1 MRVDREALNQTIVT
15 LRERLLGLRNAE
27 GHWVGHLSSSAL
39 STATAAFALAQV
51 DAARHRT
58 LIDRGLNWLCE
69 NQNHDGG
76 WGDTIQSPSNL
87 STTLLC
93 YSALAVAEG
102 GNLKSEGLGDGLHER
117 AIPKRRLM
125 LPGALEKTEV
135 WLRREVG
142 SLEPEALA
150 AAVIA
155 RYGKDRTFSVP
166 ILTMCALAGRL
177 GAGSQ
182 AWRGVKP
189 LPFELAVLPHRLY
202 KWLRLPV
209 VSYALP
215 ALIAIGQARYA
226 HRKPRCPVSW
236 LVRRLARR
244 RSLDVLTTLQPT
256 NGGFLEAAPLT
267 SFVVMSL
274 ASCGQADHPVVSK
287 GVEFL
292 LASIRDDGSWP
303 IDTDLAIW
311 GTTLSI
317 AALVGWASA
326 HAVHAASGEAHPT
339 LPATER
345 RRLTDWL
352 LACQHKEIHPYTQAA
367 PGGWAWTNLPGA
379 VPDADDT
386 AGALLALHHLGVRN
400 EEVSNAVAAGIGWL
414 LDLQNGDGGIPT
426 FCRGW
431 TKLPFDRS
439 APDITAHALGAMGA
453 WLNELPTNLRQR
465 TDAGMVRAIAFLK
478 AAQRD
483 DGSWVPLWF
492 GNQSAP
498 NKENPVYGTSRVLT
512 HLSRVPMAHRRR
524 LDAACERAVRW
535 LLSAQG
541 ADGGWGGAAG
551 VASSIEETALAV
563 DALAELVGAN
573 DDSRVCPYGH
583 AAVRSDAVTRYP
595 PRHKYALTGTLPTAL
610 ARGAEWLVGHTE
622 RGTSVPASPIGL
634 YFAQLWYSEA
644 LYPPAFALSA
654 LSKVQ
659 ALSHSA

>member
-1 MRVDREALNQTIVT
+1 MRVDREALNQTVMA
-15 LRERLLGLRNAE
+15 LRERLLRLRNAE
-27 GHWVGHLSSSAL
+27 GHWVGQLSSSAL

-76 WGDTIQSPSNL
+76 WGDTVQSPSNL

-93 YSALAVAEG
+93 YSVLAVAEG
-102 GNLKSEGLGDGLHER
+102 GSLKSEGLGDGLHER

-135 WLRREVG
+135 WLHREVG

-182 AWRGVKP
+182 AWRCVKP

-386 AGALLALHHLGVRN
+386 AGALLALHHLSVRN
-400 EEVSNAVAAGIGWL
+400 EAVSNAVAAGIGWL

-453 WLNELPTNLRQR
+453 WLDELPASLRQR
-465 TDAGMVRAIAFLK
+465 TDAGMVRAMDYLK
-478 AAQRD
+478 AAQHE
-483 DGSWVPLWF
+483 DGSWAPLWF

-512 HLSRVPMAHRRR
+512 HLSRVPAARRER
-524 LDAACERAVRW
+524 VATECERALHW
-535 LLSAQG
+535 LMGAQN
-541 ADGGWGGAAG
+541 ADGGWGGAAS

-563 DALAELVGAN
+563 DALAECLHWRTIPGPATV
-573 DDSRVCPYGH
+573 H
-583 AAVRSDAVTRYP
+583 AV
-595 PRHKYALTGTLPTAL
+595 H
-610 ARGAEWLVGHTE
+610 RGADWLIGHTQ

-634 YFAQLWYSEA
+634 YFAQLWYYEE
-644 LYPPAFALSA
+644 LYPLTFTLSA
-654 LSKVQ
+654 LGKVQ
-659 ALSHSA
+659 RLPSA

>member
-1 MRVDREALNQTIVT
+1 MRVDQETLSQTIAT
-15 LRERLLGLRNAE
+15 LRERLLGWRNTE
-27 GHWVGHLSSSAL
+27 GHWVGRLSSSAL
-39 STATAAFALAQV
+39 STATAVFALAQV
-51 DAARHRT
+51 DATRHQT

-69 NQNHDGG
+69 NQNDDGG
-76 WGDTIQSPSNL
+76 WGDTVQSPSNL

-102 GNLKSEGLGDGLHER
+102 GSLKSEGLGDGLHER
-117 AIPKRRLM
+117 AIPKRRLR
-125 LPGALEKTEV
+125 LPVAVEKTEV
-135 WLRREVG
+135 WLHREVG
-142 SLEPEALA
+142 SLEPDALA
-150 AAVIA
+150 GAVIG

-182 AWRGVKP
+182 AWRGVRP

-202 KWLRLPV
+202 RWLRLPV

-226 HRKPRCPVSW
+226 HRKPRCPVAR
-236 LVRRLARR
+236 LVRHLARR

-274 ASCGQADHPVVSK
+274 ASCGRADHPVVSK

-292 LASIRDDGSWP
+292 VASIRHDGSWP
-303 IDTDLAIW
+303 IDTNLAIW

-317 AALVGWASA
+317 AALAPWAK
-326 HAVHAASGEAHPT
+326 AHPT
-339 LPATER
+339 LPASEC

-352 LACQHKEIHPYTQAA
+352 LACQHTHVHPYTQAA

-386 AGALLALHHLGVRN
+386 AGALLALHHLGVTG
-400 EEVSNAVAAGIGWL
+400 EAIHDAVAAGITWL
-414 LDLQNGDGGIPT
+414 LDLQNCDGGIPT

-431 TKLPFDRS
+431 TNLPFDKS
-439 APDITAHALGAMGA
+439 APDLTAHTLGAMGT

-465 TDAGMVRAIAFLK
+465 TDAGIVRAMDFLK
-478 AAQRD
+478 AAQRH
-483 DGSWVPLWF
+483 DGSWAPLWF

-512 HLSRVPMAHRRR
+512 HLSRVPPARRQGM
-524 LDAACERAVRW
+524 DAACERAVRW
-535 LLSAQG
+535 LLSAQN
-541 ADGGWGGAAG
+541 ADGGWGGAPG
-551 VASSIEETALAV
+551 IASSIEETALAV
-563 DALAELVGAN
+563 DALAEVVGAN
-573 DDSRVCPYGH
+573 HESP
-583 AAVRSDAVTRYP
+583 TL
-595 PRHKYALTGTLPTAL
+595 ALGEAIR
-610 ARGAEWLVGHTE
+610 RGAQWLIDHTDQG
-622 RGTSVPASPIGL
+622 RSTPACPIGL
-634 YFAQLWYSEA
+634 YFAQLWYFEE
-644 LYPPAFALSA
+644 LYPIVFALSA
-654 LSKVQ
+654 LGKAQ
-659 ALSHSA
+659 AVLGSV

>member
-1 MRVDREALNQTIVT
+1 MRRIDEERLNRTIVT
-15 LRERLLGLRNAE
+15 LRERLLAARNDQ

-51 DAARHRT
+51 DGARHRT
-58 LIDRGLNWLCE
+58 WIERGLHWLCE
-69 NQNHDGG
+69 NQNTDGG
-76 WGDTIQSPSNL
+76 WGDTIESPSNL

-93 YSALAVAEG
+93 YSAMSVSEGGSLKRRSGIAGSWKPCPSPSDLRLPLAVEKAE
-102 GNLKSEGLGDGLHER
+102 
-117 AIPKRRLM
+117 A
-125 LPGALEKTEV
+125 

-182 AWRGVKP
+182 AWRCVKP

-215 ALIAIGQARYA
+215 ALIAIGQARYE
-226 HRKPRCPVSW
+226 HRRPRCPVAR
-236 LVRRLARR
+236 LVRHLARR

-274 ASCGQADHPVVSK
+274 ASSGQAEHPAVAK

-292 LASIRDDGSWP
+292 VASIRDDGSWP

-317 AALVGWASA
+317 AALTAGGNDGLADS
-326 HAVHAASGEAHPT
+326 EKQ
-339 LPATER
+339 
-345 RRLTDWL
+345 RLVDWL
-352 LACQHKEIHPYTQAA
+352 LACQHKTVHPYTQAA
-367 PGGWAWTNLPGA
+367 PGGWAWSNLPGA

-386 AGALLALHHLGVRN
+386 SGALLALHKLGVRN
-400 EEVSNAVAAGIGWL
+400 EAVSRAVRAGIGWL
-414 LDLQNGDGGIPT
+414 LDLQNRDGGIPT

-431 TKLPFDRS
+431 TNLPFDRS
-439 APDITAHALGAMGA
+439 APDLTAHALGAMGVWVEEA
-453 WLNELPTNLRQR
+453 DPEQHT
-465 TDAGMVRAIAFLK
+465 VRAMGRAMDFMK
-478 AAQRD
+478 AAQRA
-483 DGSWVPLWF
+483 DGSWAPLWF
-492 GNQSAP
+492 GSQSAP
-498 NKENPVYGTSRVLT
+498 NQENPVYGTSRVLT
-512 HLSRVPMAHRRR
+512 HLSRVPPAYHRRM
-524 LDAACERAVRW
+524 DAACERGARW
-535 LLSAQG
+535 LLSAQN
-541 ADGGWGGAAG
+541 ADGGWGGAPG
-551 VASSIEETALAV
+551 VVSSIEETSLAV
-563 DALAELVGAN
+563 DALAGLVGAN

-583 AAVRSDAVTRYP
+583 TTNFGEAI
-595 PRHKYALTGTLPTAL
+595 
-610 ARGAEWLVGHTE
+610 ARGAQWLIEHTDQ
-622 RGTSVPASPIGL
+622 GGATPACPIGL
-634 YFAQLWYSEA
+634 YFAQLWYFEE
-644 LYPPAFALSA
+644 LYPIVFALSA
-654 LSKVQ
+654 LGKAQ
-659 ALSHSA
+659 AVRRFG